1 MTHNHWTHKILAAK
15 FWLIPQFT
23 EFRIQ
28 RQLFH
33 EHECVRGLKVES
45 NSYNAGG
52 IPDQFN
58 VLYVIHWNNDLNRN
72 LTNNRRQKS
81 NFFVN
86 EISRVSSISLD
97 MQRILVENDVYNLQ
111 TISCM
116 NSVIMAAPST
126 ARRSNVT
133 SLWDK
138 NICILQRS
146 HCSHFRS
153 FRDYQSVKIMKT
165 KKGVSIDASISGGIQ
180 QPRVEVI
187 DQDQSMIRTAGNSLA
202 PIVDDQKL
210 IAPQKKSVVKSSPG
224 KLSSKLLESKLVR
237 LIRPANNRI
246 SAADESSAI
255 KSPHDIDCSRQHN
268 LAMSSATELT
278 ISSSTE
284 PSHSRLN
291 LEPIRVQIIS
301 YIKLLRK
308 MTANHP

>member
-1 MTHNHWTHKILAAK
+1 
-15 FWLIPQFT
+15 
-23 EFRIQ
+23 
-28 RQLFH
+28 
-33 EHECVRGLKVES
+33 
-45 NSYNAGG
+45 
-52 IPDQFN
+52 
-58 VLYVIHWNNDLNRN
+58 
-72 LTNNRRQKS
+72 
-81 NFFVN
+81 
-86 EISRVSSISLD
+86 
-97 MQRILVENDVYNLQ
+97 
-111 TISCM
+111 
-116 NSVIMAAPST
+116 
-126 ARRSNVT
+126 
-133 SLWDK
+133 
-138 NICILQRS
+138 
-146 HCSHFRS
+146 
-153 FRDYQSVKIMKT
+153 MKT

-187 DQDQSMIRTAGNSLA
+187 DQDQSMIRTASNSLA

-210 IAPQKKSVVKSSPG
+210 IAPQKKSVFKSSPG

-255 KSPHDIDCSRQHN
+255 KSPHDIDCSRQQN